1 MKKVLICLLSVVM
14 LLALV
19 GCSGDGSSNNNNKK
33 PNQEIHDNPDANTL
47 AGVNLE
53 VAVNF
58 TGDAQT
64 AFAAICSNFENRYG
78 ATVTVDWYGSDH
90 ATLMTTRMAANNMPD
105 VYVTAGWSIKKY
117 KDYSLDLR
125 DEPYCKDYTDSA
137 LGVIKDKDGS
147 IYVCMVSEGINGVV
161 YNVNVCKEAGV
172 DYLSIHTWDDLWAAC
187 EKIKEAGFTPIA
199 SRPNA
204 GMTSNAVGTW
214 LTYEGEVANVGD
226 KLLDGTWNWE
236 EYRYVLDAYGQ
247 AVDKGYFFADAKS
260 MNEMDTLERLASGRA
275 GIIIG
280 DNTASVQTMYEMNSK
295 GDFAIGPFPAST
307 EEGVEAIT
315 VGEGDAFAI
324 SKNSKN
330 IDAAKIFL
338 RYLAEE
344 EVTRKLISATGRK
357 ACQESVL
364 ANDDTDGTKA
374 FLRLEEEYADHK
386 MIYANIFDR
395 EYLPAG
401 MFGILGNVA
410 GKIFAGRSEAD
421 KKEAISY
428 LKENFDRLYK
438 ETKQQ

>member
-1 MKKVLICLLSVVM
+1 MKKVLICLFTV
-14 LLALV
+14 LLALSLV
-19 GCSGDGSSNNNNKK
+19 GCSGDSSNNNNKK
-33 PNQEIHDNPDANTL
+33 PNQNVVDNPDANTL

-64 AFAAICSNFENRYG
+64 AFAAVCSQFEQRYG
-78 ATVTVDWYGSDH
+78 ATITVDWYGSDH

-117 KDYSLDLR
+117 KNYSLDLR
-125 DEPYCKDYTDSA
+125 DEPYCADYTDSA

-147 IYVCMVSEGINGVV
+147 IYVCMISEGINGVV

-172 DYLSIHTWDDLWAAC
+172 DYLAIHTWDDLWEAC
-187 EKIKEAGFTPIA
+187 QKIKDAGFTPIA

-214 LTYEGEVANVGD
+214 LTYEGEVANVTD
-226 KLLDGTWNWE
+226 KLIDGTWDWK
-236 EYRYVLDAYGQ
+236 EYRYVIDAYSK
-247 AVDKGYFFADAKS
+247 AVDNGYFFQDARS
-260 MNEMDTLERLASGRA
+260 MNEMDTLERLAAGRA

-280 DNTASVQTMYEMNSK
+280 DNTASVQTMYEMNPK

-324 SKNSKN
+324 SKNSRN
-330 IDAAKIFL
+330 IEAAKIFL
-338 RYLAEE
+338 RFLSEE
-344 EVTRKLISATGRK
+344 ETTRRIISATGRK
-357 ACQESVL
+357 ACQEKVL
-364 ANDDTDGTKA
+364 ANDDTDGTRA
-374 FLRLEEEYADHK
+374 FLRLEDEYKDHN

-395 EYLPAG
+395 EYLPSG

-410 GKIFAGRSEAD
+410 GKIFAGRSEKD
-421 KKEAISY
+421 KEEMITY
-428 LKENFDRLYK
+428 LKENFVRLYRDM
-438 ETKQQ
+438 Q